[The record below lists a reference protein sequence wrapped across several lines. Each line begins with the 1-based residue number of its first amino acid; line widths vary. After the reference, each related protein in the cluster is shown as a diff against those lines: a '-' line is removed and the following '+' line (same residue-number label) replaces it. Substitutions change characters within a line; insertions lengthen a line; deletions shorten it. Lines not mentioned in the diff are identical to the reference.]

1 MGSVWVCPGEWGRVT
16 PYAQSPLVH
25 VGSDVAADGEA
36 AQGGEGVVDAYAFVV
51 RFLDFLGVDAHVAV
65 EVVAEGHGC

>member
-25 VGSDVAADGEA
+25 VGSDVACTTGNRPGNRA
-36 AQGGEGVVDAYAFVV
+36 
-51 RFLDFLGVDAHVAV
+51 
-65 EVVAEGHGC
+65 